1 VACTI
6 NFISVKAAV
15 ARGYTNCGVP
25 SCTGWQSAHD
35 YWFGWNFTNYVFQA
49 LIRAVAAERLTFIC
63 CREARR
69 EPVSGLLLV
78 PKGGRVLELLKA
90 HAWRKHSCETLWPVL
105 LWAEICPW
113 RRTSRIISDYTRDY
127 TASSACIRQ
136 SWFFARWHL
145 TLKRAVVNHAPFDCN
160 GLQIIT
166 SWWFNPFEKYSQ
178 NRNLHQVGM
187 EIKKVYLKPPPR

>member
-1 VACTI
+1 MACTI

-15 ARGYTNCGVP
+15 ARGYTKCGVP

-127 TASSACIRQ
+127 SQQCLHSPILIFCEMALDSQTRCCKPCTFRLQ
-136 SWFFARWHL
+136 WFA
-145 TLKRAVVNHAPFDCN
+145 NYN
-160 GLQIIT
+160 
-166 SWWFNPFEKYSQ
+166 
-178 NRNLHQVGM
+178 
-187 EIKKVYLKPPPR
+187 